1 MTYRERYAL
10 EGGKDAGRVHLME
23 CPGEMVFNRNT
34 YKGIGSNGR
43 EGWDSTIPGAEDK
56 EEQNGKQS

>member
-10 EGGKDAGRVHLME
+10 EGGKDAETIHFFE

-34 YKGIGSNGR
+34 YKCIVSNCR
-43 EGWDSTIPGAEDK
+43 ECWDSTIPGTEDK

>member
-10 EGGKDAGRVHLME
+10 EGGKDADRVHLME

-34 YKGIGSNGR
+34 YKCIVSNCR
-43 EGWDSTIPGAEDK
+43 ECWDSTIPGTEDK